1 MPRTPDQHDRPN
13 ILVIITDQQRADTM
27 ACYGNDWIQT
37 PNMNA
42 LAATSFVFENAYVTQ
57 PVCTPSRSTMLTGT
71 YPHTNGLVRN
81 SIALAPDALSIA
93 EMVSPEYRRVHYGK
107 WHLGNDADAQ
117 HGFQDW
123 ISTGHVSPGLDGTG
137 QSDYHAWLKERGVEL
152 PEHYVRPGGDGA
164 GSKRA
169 VAQANLPEELTQA
182 SFVGDITTKFLRDES
197 AKPFL
202 LFTNF
207 FEPHPPY
214 SGPLGDLY
222 DPATLPVGPDFMRSP
237 VGHSLFNRSRS
248 EFYLAGEHR
257 EDSVAG
263 CDHHDLHG
271 EDGWRALRANYM
283 ANITLVDR
291 QIGRIMKALEESGHA
306 DDTIVVFTSD
316 HGDMLGDHGLLEK
329 RAFYD
334 GSSRVPLLVR
344 VPWLSAGQTRI
355 PGSIGQIDLVPTLLD
370 LVGESIPDHLQG
382 NSKASVLRGETT
394 LKNNDVFVQWNGKGD
409 RDLGAPTI
417 NEMIA
422 LPRRTI
428 VSGDRWKLNLC
439 DGDDGELF
447 DLTTDP
453 HELTNLFTDLGQ
465 NERISSMA
473 ARLRLW
479 QEETGDIAPLP
490 VV

>member
-1 MPRTPDQHDRPN
+1 MPQKPDRPN

-42 LAATSFVFENAYVTQ
+42 LADGSFVFQNAYVTQ

-93 EMVSPEYRRVHYGK
+93 EMVSPEYRRLHYGK
-107 WHLGNDADAQ
+107 WHLGNDASPQ

-123 ISTGHVSPGLDGTG
+123 ISTGHVDPGPDGTR
-137 QSDYHAWLKERGVEL
+137 QSDYHAWLAEQGVEL

-164 GSKRA
+164 GSERA
-169 VAQANLPEELTQA
+169 VAQANLSEDLTQA
-182 SFVGDITTKFLRDES
+182 AFVGDITTRFLREEADE
-197 AKPFL
+197 PFL

-214 SGPLGDLY
+214 SGPLGDMY
-222 DPATLPVGPDFMRSP
+222 DAATLPVGPEFLRSP
-237 VGHSLFNRSRS
+237 EGHSLFNRSRS
-248 EFYLAGEHR
+248 EFYLAGDHR

-271 EDGWRALRANYM
+271 EAGWRALRANYM

-291 QIGRIMKALEESGHA
+291 QVGRILQALEESGHA

-334 GSSRVPLLVR
+334 GSARVPLLVR
-344 VPWLSAGQTRI
+344 VPWMSETKTVI
-355 PGSIGQIDLVPTLLD
+355 PGSVGHIDLVPTLLD
-370 LVGESIPDHLQG
+370 LIGESIPEHLQG
-382 NSKASVLRGETT
+382 ESKAAVLRGEKT
-394 LKNNDVFVQWNGKGD
+394 LADNDVFVQWNGRGD
-409 RDLGAPTI
+409 RDLGTLTI
-417 NEMIA
+417 NDMIA

-439 DGDDGELF
+439 EGDDGELF
-447 DLTTDP
+447 DLTADP
-453 HELTNLFTDLGQ
+453 HELTNLFNDPAQGGRVRSMGA
-465 NERISSMA
+465 RIRA
-473 ARLRLW
+473 W
-479 QEETGDIAPLP
+479 QEDTGDTEPLP
-490 VV
+490 VI

>member
-1 MPRTPDQHDRPN
+1 MPRTPERPN
-13 ILVIITDQQRADTM
+13 VLVIITDQQRADTM

-42 LAATSFVFENAYVTQ
+42 LADSSFVFQNAYVTQ
-57 PVCTPSRSTMLTGT
+57 PVCTPSRSSLLTGT
-71 YPHTNGLVRN
+71 YPHTNGLLRN
-81 SIALAPDALSIA
+81 GIPLAPGARSIA

-107 WHLGNDADAQ
+107 WHLGNDAEAQ

-123 ISTGHVSPGLDGTG
+123 VSTGRVDPGPDGSR
-137 QSDYHAWLKERGVEL
+137 QSDYHAWLDGQGVVL

-182 SFVGDITTKFLRDES
+182 SFIGDVTSRFLREGSD
-197 AKPFL
+197 APFL
-202 LFTNF
+202 LFANF

-222 DPATLPVGPDFMRSP
+222 DPETLPVGPEFLRKP
-237 VGHSLFNRSRS
+237 EGHSLFNRCRAD
-248 EFYLAGEHR
+248 FYLAGEHR

-263 CDHHDLHG
+263 CDGHDLRS
-271 EDGWRALRANYM
+271 EAGWRALRANYM
-283 ANITLVDR
+283 SNVTLVDR
-291 QIGRIMKALEESGHA
+291 QVGRILEALEESGRS
-306 DDTIVVFTSD
+306 DDTIVVLTSD

-334 GSSRVPLLVR
+334 ASARVPLLMR
-344 VPWLSAGQTRI
+344 IPWLSEGQTLI
-355 PGSIGQIDLVPTLLD
+355 PGSVGQIDLVPTLLD
-370 LVGESIPDHLQG
+370 LIGQPIPGHLQG
-382 NSKASVLRGETT
+382 ESKAAVLRGEST
-394 LKNNDVFVQWNGKGD
+394 LDDNDVFVQWNGRGD
-409 RDLGAPTI
+409 RDLGTPTI

-447 DLTTDP
+447 NLNADP
-453 HELTNLFTDLGQ
+453 HELTNLFNDPAQ
-465 NERISSMA
+465 SERVRSMA
-473 ARLRLW
+473 ARLRAW
-479 QEETGDIAPLP
+479 QKQTGDTAPLP
-490 VV
+490 AV

>member
-1 MPRTPDQHDRPN
+1 MPERPERPN

-27 ACYGNDWIQT
+27 ACYGNDWIET
-37 PNMNA
+37 PHMNA
-42 LAATSFVFENAYVTQ
+42 LAAGSFVFQNAYVTQ
-57 PVCTPSRSTMLTGT
+57 PVCTPSRSSMLTGT

-81 SIALAPDALSIA
+81 NIALAPDALSIA
-93 EMVSPEYRRVHYGK
+93 EMVSPDYRRVHYGK
-107 WHLGNDADAQ
+107 WHLGNDANAQ
-117 HGFQDW
+117 HGFQNW
-123 ISTGHVSPGLDGTG
+123 ISTGQVPAGPDGTG
-137 QSDYHAWLKERGVEL
+137 QSDYHAWLEEQGVEL

-169 VAQANLPEELTQA
+169 VAQANLPEELTKA
-182 SFVGDITTKFLRDES
+182 AFVGGITTEFLREES
-197 AKPFL
+197 DKSFL

-214 SGPLGDLY
+214 GGPLGDLY
-222 DPATLPVGPDFMRSP
+222 DPATLPVGADFMRTP
-237 VGHSLFNRSRS
+237 EGHSLFNRCRS

-271 EDGWRALRANYM
+271 EPGWRALRANYM

-291 QIGRIMKALEESGHA
+291 QIGRIMAALEDSGHA

-334 GSSRVPLLVR
+334 GSARVPLLMR
-344 VPWLSAGQTRI
+344 VPWLSDGQTLV
-355 PGSIGQIDLVPTLLD
+355 PGSVGQIDLVPMLLD
-370 LVGESIPDHLQG
+370 LAGESIPGHLQG
-382 NSKASVLRGETT
+382 ESKAAVLAGDST
-394 LKNNDVFVQWNGKGD
+394 LADNDVFVQWNGKGD
-409 RDLGAPTI
+409 RDLGTPTI

-439 DGDDGELF
+439 HGDDGELF
-447 DLTTDP
+447 DLTSDP
-453 HELTNLFTDLGQ
+453 HELTNLFGDVAHI
-465 NERISSMA
+465 ERVRSMA
-473 ARLRLW
+473 ARLRAW
-479 QEETGDIAPLP
+479 QQETGDTAPLP
-490 VV
+490 AV

>member
-1 MPRTPDQHDRPN
+1 MPQTPEQPGRPN

-42 LAATSFVFENAYVTQ
+42 LAESSFVFENAYVTQ

-107 WHLGNDADAQ
+107 WHLGNDAKAQ

-123 ISTGHVSPGLDGTG
+123 ISTGHVSPGPDGTG
-137 QSDYHAWLKERGVEL
+137 QSDYHVWLEEQGVEL
-152 PEHYVRPGGDGA
+152 PEHHVRPGGDGA
-164 GSKRA
+164 ASERA

-182 SFVGDITTKFLRDES
+182 SFVGDITTKFLREESDE
-197 AKPFL
+197 PFL
-202 LFTNF
+202 MFTNF

-222 DPATLPVGPDFMRSP
+222 DPATLPVGPDFMRTP
-237 VGHSLFNRSRS
+237 EGHSLFNRSRS

-271 EDGWRALRANYM
+271 EAGWRALRANYM

-291 QIGRIMKALEESGHA
+291 QIGRIMSALEESGHA

-334 GSSRVPLLVR
+334 GSARVPMLMR
-344 VPWLSAGQTRI
+344 VPWLSKGQTLL
-355 PGSIGQIDLVPTLLD
+355 PGSVGQVDLVPTLLD
-370 LVGESIPDHLQG
+370 LVGESIPSHLQG
-382 NSKASVLRGETT
+382 ESKAAVLRGEKT
-394 LKNNDVFVQWNGKGD
+394 LENNDVFVQWNGKGD
-409 RDLGAPTI
+409 RDLGTPTI
-417 NEMIA
+417 NEMMA

-428 VSGDRWKLNLC
+428 VTSDRWKLNLC

-447 DLTTDP
+447 NLIADP
-453 HELTNLFTDLGQ
+453 HELTNLFTDSGQ
-465 NERISSMA
+465 MERIRSMA
-473 ARLRLW
+473 ARLRAW
-479 QEETGDIAPLP
+479 QEETGDTAPLP